1 VEEGE
6 VVVVDTT
13 LLVEVSLAPFH
24 TMLSVV
30 VSVAEAL
37 VAEPHHVFLSVV
49 VGSHSFHL
57 RRLTLLSSR

>member
-1 VEEGE
+1 MEERE
-6 VVVVDTT
+6 AVVDTA
-13 LLVEVSLAPFH
+13 LLVVVSLAPFH

-57 RRLTLLSSR
+57 RRLTLLLSR